1 MEENLLES
9 PGEGES
15 AATEVDTTEIAPD
28 HTPESETETEVAAD
42 EAPATEEVPTSDD
55 TQAPETG
62 PVQDLLDDEPLTPE
76 RIGKLRVSKQER
88 EQLLREHATHQETQ
102 QIADSVGGK
111 FGAQALA
118 PLAKLLT
125 QADASPQEVDDAFTA
140 LAQANNAVAR
150 RITEGI
156 THGIINAPQ
165 FAEPFLK
172 QAFGDNASIGN
183 IKTLL
188 AFDKAGLIDRETGM
202 AFMRDDADVIQL
214 HSDEVQKYKDEI
226 TRLKTDLANP
236 VKDVPTRAVQE
247 FENDFHTE
255 TPKPLER
262 WFKQVNWDDAKGLQ
276 SLVVKVIQAELK
288 GSPQY
293 ANSEQYLRDTGVY
306 RNGQGRVGMVETNLS
321 TLTNLTEARGKAL
334 IREIQADIKKIVQK
348 SRNVV
353 LEKAKEP
360 ATETSTNAPP
370 ADMPVVKT
378 QADVD
383 AKYRGK
389 ILQVQ

>member
-1 MEENLLES
+1 MEDNLLETA
-9 PGEGES
+9 GEGES
-15 AATEVDTTEIAPD
+15 AVETTTVDETPD
-28 HTPESETETEVAAD
+28 HTPESETETEVAAE

-55 TQAPETG
+55 TQAPETAT
-62 PVQDLLDDEPLTPE
+62 VQDLLDDEPLTPE

-88 EQLLREHATHQETQ
+88 EQLLREHENHQKVQ
-102 QIADSVGGK
+102 QIADSVGGE

-125 QADASPQEVDDAFTA
+125 QASASPQEVDDAFTA
-140 LAQANNAVAR
+140 FAQANGNVAR
-150 RITEGI
+150 KFSEAIAFGF
-156 THGIINAPQ
+156 INTPQ
-165 FAEPFLK
+165 LAEPLLQ
-172 QAFGDNASIGN
+172 QAFGENASIGN

-214 HSDEVQKYKDEI
+214 HNDELQKYKDEI
-226 TRLKTDLANP
+226 TRLKTEVANP

-255 TPKPLER
+255 TPKPLDK
-262 WFKQVNWDDAKGLQ
+262 WFKQVNWDDATGLKQ
-276 SLVVKVIQAELK
+276 LVVKVIQAELK

-321 TLTNLTEARGKAL
+321 TLTNLSEARGKAL
-334 IREIQADIKKIVQK
+334 IREIQSDIKKIVQK

-360 ATETSTNAPP
+360 TTETKAPP
-370 ADMPVVKT
+370 ANMPVTKT

-383 AKYRGK
+383 AKFKGK